1 VGTLV
6 FDAPT
11 ATISIPAADF
21 IDLFG
26 AATVTGG
33 TIDGPG
39 QFIASRTI
47 TSGPPLTLGG
57 GLTWRISNVLTVNDA
72 AMINIGDAAGLTATI
87 TNFGGASFNLT
98 THSEGIGV
106 NTVNVGGSQQQGSA
120 NFNNAGTLEKTGGT
134 GTSHFSASYNVSSSG
149 TVLVSIGTLEF
160 DGPSNT
166 FGAISG
172 SGTAAFGARISQFSI
187 NPTVSNFLIDDG
199 TVRFNNTL
207 TYGGNFSRRI
217 AHPPRQPTFSRTFS
231 LSGGTVMFNSG
242 NTLTLPNTTTLA
254 GGSITG
260 GTLALNGNT
269 EVNGSTLI
277 QATVFQTTARS
288 G

>member
-1 VGTLV
+1 MGTLV

-134 GTSHFSASYNVSSSG
+134 GTSHFSASY
-149 TVLVSIGTLEF
+149 
-160 DGPSNT
+160 
-166 FGAISG
+166 
-172 SGTAAFGARISQFSI
+172 
-187 NPTVSNFLIDDG
+187 TVS
-199 TVRFNNTL
+199 
-207 TYGGNFSRRI
+207 
-217 AHPPRQPTFSRTFS
+217 
-231 LSGGTVMFNSG
+231 
-242 NTLTLPNTTTLA
+242 
-254 GGSITG
+254 
-260 GTLALNGNT
+260 
-269 EVNGSTLI
+269 
-277 QATVFQTTARS
+277 
-288 G
+288 

>member
-1 VGTLV
+1 LRLNFVAVCLDETKNRARRAGK
-6 FDAPT
+6 
-11 ATISIPAADF
+11 
-21 IDLFG
+21 
-26 AATVTGG
+26 
-33 TIDGPG
+33 
-39 QFIASRTI
+39 
-47 TSGPPLTLGG
+47 SGEC
-57 GLTWRISNVLTVNDA
+57 R
-72 AMINIGDAAGLTATI
+72 
-87 TNFGGASFNLT
+87 
-98 THSEGIGV
+98 
-106 NTVNVGGSQQQGSA
+106 
-120 NFNNAGTLEKTGGT
+120 
-134 GTSHFSASYNVSSSG
+134 
-149 TVLVSIGTLEF
+149 
-160 DGPSNT
+160 
-166 FGAISG
+166 
-172 SGTAAFGARISQFSI
+172 I
-187 NPTVSNFLIDDG
+187 NPTVSNFLIDGG

-217 AHPPRQPTFSRTFS
+217 AHPLRQPTFSRTFS

>member
-1 VGTLV
+1 V

-39 QFIASRTI
+39 QFIASGTI

-57 GLTWRISNVLTVNDA
+57 GLTRRISNGLTVHDA
-72 AMINIGDAAGLTATI
+72 AMINIGDAAGSTATI

-134 GTSHFSASYNVSSSG
+134 GTSHFSASY
-149 TVLVSIGTLEF
+149 
-160 DGPSNT
+160 
-166 FGAISG
+166 
-172 SGTAAFGARISQFSI
+172 
-187 NPTVSNFLIDDG
+187 TVS
-199 TVRFNNTL
+199 
-207 TYGGNFSRRI
+207 
-217 AHPPRQPTFSRTFS
+217 
-231 LSGGTVMFNSG
+231 
-242 NTLTLPNTTTLA
+242 
-254 GGSITG
+254 
-260 GTLALNGNT
+260 
-269 EVNGSTLI
+269 
-277 QATVFQTTARS
+277 
-288 G
+288 